1 MYKLLIAD
9 DEPLVQVGIKSMLDW
24 SEYQIEL
31 CGIAINGQAA
41 YSIIEEQQPDIVI
54 TDIKMPIM
62 SGLELIKKCRETFG
76 YQKPAFII
84 LTNYED
90 FSMAKEA
97 LQAQVVDYLIK
108 IELTPESLRS
118 AIQNALSRLQKQLP
132 SDPSENSNLL
142 NLHALTDKFYL
153 RLLHNLF
160 ESKEQF
166 KRQADELHLNF
177 DSPYFVCCYM
187 EMIPSISSALTF
199 EKMTHLFNAALQML
213 REILVKYSPCH
224 IVTLDIKHFAV
235 IFYSKQKTSDELS
248 HSKIQSIL
256 QTVSETV
263 RKYYN
268 VSLSG
273 GIGTYVTLPMEI
285 SDSFQQARQA
295 ASYATPSNA
304 IFCYEDVQPNTLPR
318 RQFNLALFK
327 NDLSA
332 AFDTMDEEAFDSIL
346 TQILELFL
354 SHSAGYVQILDC
366 ACNLLYLTTSLLPD
380 GENILTE
387 LFLDYPDGYRSLYL
401 QSTSEQIV
409 KWLEVF
415 QSRLCAYM
423 KQHKKEYRNR
433 IVENVKA
440 YINDH
445 VHNKL
450 SLNDVADTFFISSG
464 YLSQLFKKYND
475 MGFNEYV
482 NYKKIEE
489 AKHLL
494 SDGTKK
500 VYEVADLL
508 GFESAFYFSKV
519 FKKVEGISP
528 TEYQNQKAV
537 SKR

>member
-31 CGIAINGQAA
+31 CGIAMNGQMA

-62 SGLELIKKCRETFG
+62 TGLELIKKCRETFG
-76 YQKPAFII
+76 YLKPEFII

-90 FSMAKEA
+90 FAMAKEA

-108 IELTPESLRS
+108 IELTPESLLS
-118 AIQNALSRLQKQLP
+118 AIKNVLSRLQKQPLP
-132 SDPSENSNLL
+132 VSSDSNSPL
-142 NLHALTDKFYL
+142 NLHALADKFYL

-160 ESKEQF
+160 ESQEQF
-166 KRQADELHLNF
+166 KHQSEELHLNF

-187 EMIPSISSALTF
+187 EMIPSVSSALTF
-199 EKMTHLFNAALQML
+199 EKMANLFNAALQML

-224 IVTLDIKHFAV
+224 IVTLDVKHFAV
-235 IFYSKQKTSDELS
+235 IFYSRQNCPDDCSP
-248 HSKIQSIL
+248 SKIQAIL
-256 QTVSETV
+256 LTVSETI

-273 GIGTYVTLPMEI
+273 GIGTYVTLPLEI

-295 ASYATPSNA
+295 ASYTAPSNPV
-304 IFCYEDVQPNTLPR
+304 FCYQDFQPNTIPR
-318 RQFNLALFK
+318 RQFNLALFQ
-327 NDLSA
+327 NGLSA
-332 AFDTMDEEAFDSIL
+332 ALDAMDEKAFDSIL
-346 TQILELFL
+346 SQIIALFL
-354 SHSAGYVQILDC
+354 AHPTQYVQILDC
-366 ACNLLYLTTSLLPD
+366 ASNLLYLTVSLLPD
-380 GENILTE
+380 GETILAE
-387 LFLDYPDGYRSLYL
+387 LFSDYPDSYRSLYL
-401 QSTSEQIV
+401 QATAEQVI
-409 KWLEVF
+409 KWLEIF
-415 QSRLCAYM
+415 RERLCLYM
-423 KQHKKEYRNR
+423 QQHKKEYRNR

-440 YINDH
+440 YIKDNIH
-445 VHNKL
+445 SKL

-464 YLSQLFKKYND
+464 YLSQLFKKYSD

-482 NYKKIEE
+482 NYQKIEE
-489 AKHLL
+489 AKRLL

-528 TEYQNQKAV
+528 TEYQNQ
-537 SKR
+537 RMDY